1 MRRKSATIVRA
12 GNAIVD
18 LARPKPHFTRMPKTT
33 RTDIELLKTWTLT
46 SAATLG
52 SSVRAKGILQ
62 EIQARLP
69 AISKKSVVLEG
80 NELTLVMP
88 ASGKAA
94 FSAAVAVISGVMQE
108 AETLPVI
115 PREIEDILTIKTSE
129 RHRWLADGRLPSAGT
144 RTVRLN
150 GRARRITFHVFDP
163 KVVEDLL
170 DRGIVDEWREN
181 DIEAKAENR
190 RRAAYQAKLTR
201 SLKKAKKASKKQA
214 PDADD
219 AAVKPRGWDE
229 FDIDGLL
236 R

>member
-1 MRRKSATIVRA
+1 
-12 GNAIVD
+12 
-18 LARPKPHFTRMPKTT
+18 MPKIAK
-33 RTDIELLKTWTLT
+33 TDIELLKTWTLSPT
-46 SAATLG
+46 ATLG

-69 AISKKSVVLEG
+69 ATSKKSVVLEG
-80 NELTLVMP
+80 SDLILAMP
-88 ASGKAA
+88 AGEKAT
-94 FSAAVAVISGVMQE
+94 FSAAVAIISRTMAE

-129 RHRWLADGRLPSAGT
+129 RHRWLEDGRLPSAGT

-150 GRARRITFHVFDP
+150 GRARRITFHVFDL

-170 DRGIVDEWREN
+170 DRGVVDEWREE
-181 DIEAKAENR
+181 DIEAKAEKR

-201 SLKKAKKASKKQA
+201 SLKKAKKASKKSA
-214 PDADD
+214 REPDEAI
-219 AAVKPRGWDE
+219 PELRGWEE
-229 FDIDGLL
+229 FDVDGLL